1 MWDGPAD
8 DDPEVIPHH
17 RPLDKA
23 IIKLTQQNKDLGKQN
38 EALAKENFDLKEL
51 LKAHSIS
58 WLSKTGCNTIF
69 TSPSLPARSS
79 GNLPNELQLR
89 ILKYALEL
97 AHPIID
103 PGVKILE
110 SNVTE
115 SEHAEQQNF
124 PVQFLRVSKFFNH
137 EGKKLMFRNNEFVF
151 TQVCSLKWFVKT
163 HPEICA
169 ELEHL
174 ELRIVGKYYND
185 RGNVNS
191 PYALGWYPTSKP
203 PPNAWEELKMDVI
216 KRCPSVNLSWTGLQS
231 YCWRQIFEFLQA
243 LQLPENSRLK
253 HEKTAF
259 TNLKSMVID
268 LANFTMNLSGPG
280 IGLRKMAREN
290 LGPILD
296 ELYIRGLPK
305 YNNGALAF
313 ECLSYLVRD
322 GGLSGYGLGHRFTS
336 TLGGRYLGSADISE
350 LGEDLNIFLGQA
362 FKTQPEHADE
372 ETRGKHIVK
381 ELSKTFA
388 EYEGDKVYFHSALGA
403 PIRSEGTGRITVL
416 NPGLI
421 KAVELNGIQFELN
434 HDQDLDDEDLE
445 EIYGKD
451 RVHGGGISMEETWD
465 IDQSGGPDARICDN
479 CRGMYGYHVGNRK
492 SLERDGEYG
501 AEIGFFR
508 EIGLQFVYED
518 GVRVAYTTLD

>member
-1 MWDGPAD
+1 MLHDKAVIWDGPAD
-8 DDPEVIPHH
+8 DDPQVITYH

-23 IIKLTQQNKDLGKQN
+23 IIKLSQQNKDLGKQN
-38 EALAKENFDLKEL
+38 EALAKENSDLKEL
-51 LKAHSIS
+51 LKAHNIS
-58 WLSKTGCNTIF
+58 WLMKTGSNTIVTF
-69 TSPSLPARSS
+69 PSLPARSS
-79 GNLPNELQLR
+79 GNLPNELYLR
-89 ILKYALEL
+89 IIRYALEL

-115 SEHAEQQNF
+115 SEHAEQQNL
-124 PVQFLRVSKFFNH
+124 PVQFLRVSKFFND
-137 EGKKLMFRNNEFVF
+137 EGKKLMFCNNEFIF
-151 TQVCSLKWFVKT
+151 TQVRSLKWFVKT

-191 PYALGWYPTSKP
+191 PYPLGWYPILK

-243 LQLPENSRLK
+243 LQLPEKARLK
-253 HEKTAF
+253 QEKTAF
-259 TNLKSMVID
+259 MNLRSMVID

-296 ELYIRGLPK
+296 ELYIRGLP
-305 YNNGALAF
+305 YCNNGVLAF
-313 ECLSYLVRD
+313 ECLSYLLRD
-322 GGLSGYGLGHRFTS
+322 GGVSGYRLGHRFTS
-336 TLGGRYLGSADISE
+336 TLGGRYLESTNRLE
-350 LGEDLNIFLGQA
+350 LGEDLNIFVETL
-362 FKTQPEHADE
+362 KTQPEHADGE
-372 ETRGKHIVK
+372 SRKKHIVK

-388 EYEGDKVYFHSALGA
+388 EYEGDKVYFHSELGA
-403 PIRSEGTGRITVL
+403 PVRSEGTGRIPVL
-416 NPGLI
+416 NPSLI
-421 KAVELNGIQFELN
+421 KDVKLNGIQFELD
-434 HDQDLDDEDLE
+434 HDQDLDDEVLE
-445 EIYGKD
+445 KIYGKD
-451 RVHGGGISMEETWD
+451 RVNGGGIVMAKTWD

-479 CRGMYGYHVGNRK
+479 CSGMYGYQAGERK
-492 SLERDGEYG
+492 SLD
-501 AEIGFFR
+501 R
-508 EIGLQFVYED
+508 EIGL
-518 GVRVAYTTLD
+518 